1 MKAPL
6 YSIRKLIDRCNRI
19 LNLNPKLYYPLVRII
34 TIDNNWVFDKALK
47 ISYELKTDIGD
58 SLFFRGIFE
67 KEELLLLESLT
78 KLKENPIVFD
88 IGANIG
94 LHSIFIAE
102 SNPAS
107 KLYSFEPSSSTRK
120 ILEYNIQ
127 HRNLANQVTILP
139 FAVSD
144 SVGKANFYQTDD
156 NAYSSLKD
164 TQRKEVISKVEVDL
178 ITIDAFMIREKLPKI
193 DLIKIDVEGFDTEVI
208 KGGLKTFQEFKPDIF
223 IEIYKGINSNP
234 DPLETINLLLNIGYK
249 AFLIV
254 DGKLTPFVEHS
265 DKQYNYLF
273 SFNSELNEGVPI
285 TKVSKL
291 VSGAKKSN

>member
-6 YSIRKLIDRCNRI
+6 FIIRKLIERSNRL
-19 LNLNPKLYYPLVRII
+19 LNINLKGINSLLRIKTIQKDWIFDQELN
-34 TIDNNWVFDKALK
+34 

-58 SLFFRGIFE
+58 SLYLRGTFE
-67 KEELLLLESLT
+67 EEELVLLKNLAKS
-78 KLKENPIVFD
+78 KENPIIFD

-94 LHSIFIAE
+94 FHSIVIAE
-102 SNPAS
+102 ANPKA
-107 KLYSFEPSSSTRK
+107 KIYSFEPSISTRK
-120 ILEYNIQ
+120 ILDYNIKNK
-127 HRNLANQVTILP
+127 HLEKQVKILP

-144 SVGKANFYQTDD
+144 SIGKASFYQTDD

-164 TQRKEVISKVEVDL
+164 TQRKEVIDKIEVDV
-178 ITIDAFMIREKLPKI
+178 ITIDEFMIREKLNQI

-208 KGGLKTFQEFKPDIF
+208 KGGLKTFVEYRPDIF

-265 DKQYNYLF
+265 DILYNYYF
-273 SFNSELNEGVPI
+273 SFNN
-285 TKVSKL
+285 
-291 VSGAKKSN
+291 N

>member
-6 YSIRKLIDRCNRI
+6 YIIRKLIDKSNSLLK
-19 LNLNPKLYYPLVRII
+19 LNLEGINPLLRIKRI
-34 TIDNNWVFDKALK
+34 EKNWVFDLALNM
-47 ISYELKTDIGD
+47 SYELKSDIGD
-58 SLFFRGIFE
+58 SLYLRGTFE
-67 KEELLLLESLT
+67 KEELLLLKNLT
-78 KLKENPIVFD
+78 KSIKNPIIFD

-94 LHSIFIAE
+94 LHSIVMAE
-102 SNPAS
+102 SNPTS
-107 KLYSFEPSSSTRK
+107 KIYSFEPSSSTRK

-127 HRNLANQVTILP
+127 NKHLANQVKILP

-144 SVGKANFYQTDD
+144 SIGKAHFFQTDD

-164 TQRKEVISKVEVDL
+164 TQRKEVISKIEVEL
-178 ITIDAFMIREKLPKI
+178 ITIDEFMIREKLQKI

-234 DPLETINLLLNIGYK
+234 NPLETINLLLNIGYK

-254 DGKLTPFVEHS
+254 DGKLTPFIEHS
-265 DKQYNYLF
+265 DIQYNYYF
-273 SFNSELNEGVPI
+273 SFKNN
-285 TKVSKL
+285 
-291 VSGAKKSN
+291 